1 MRVEG
6 LKLLTAFM
14 AILGQDKSALS
25 SLVPGVRECRPS
37 KYCNAHCD
45 ARDTTQQRM
54 RKLQSLLLRT
64 SARDMQ
70 LNISLMSLTH
80 ANTADMQRDIVS
92 ALVLKAQD
100 VGLPVR
106 TAALTSLAHIHL
118 QDTPLMQVRI
128 EPSAK

>member
-1 MRVEG
+1 
-6 LKLLTAFM
+6 
-14 AILGQDKSALS
+14 
-25 SLVPGVRECRPS
+25 
-37 KYCNAHCD
+37 
-45 ARDTTQQRM
+45 
-54 RKLQSLLLRT
+54 
-64 SARDMQ
+64 MQ